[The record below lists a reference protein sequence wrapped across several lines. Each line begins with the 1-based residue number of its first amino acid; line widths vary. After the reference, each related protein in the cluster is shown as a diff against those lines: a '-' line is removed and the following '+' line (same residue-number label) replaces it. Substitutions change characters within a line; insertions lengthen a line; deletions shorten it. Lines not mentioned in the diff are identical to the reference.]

1 MCQRKPDGAA
11 ARLAAHAPTRC
22 STTQPRRPRT
32 DAAISACGGLTV
44 ADGSASSRTAGLS
57 AGVRRA
63 LRAGGWVEAN
73 IADYGGFCGIVSCLA
88 CLGLSRSRSYL
99 VFLEPERLLQVLSL
113 RLVHIEVAAK
123 HRILRR
129 QRKTVNDS
137 PTQAPPCADSRAG
150 LQTNTQKPAKP
161 ARPASRGCNSCD
173 MTRQHRR
180 MASGRPPKRRSAHG
194 GHYAALARM
203 LLL

>member
-1 MCQRKPDGAA
+1 MCQRKPDGAAA

-44 ADGSASSRTAGLS
+44 ADGSVCSKAAGPT

-63 LRAGGWVEAN
+63 LRAGGRVEAN

-88 CLGLSRSRSYL
+88 CLGLSRSRSHL

-129 QRKTVNDS
+129 QRKPLTIDS
-137 PTQAPPCADSRAG
+137 PTQAAPCADSRAG
-150 LQTNTQKPAKP
+150 PQTNTQKPAKP
-161 ARPASRGCNSCD
+161 RLHSCD